1 MPVRS
6 AFVQIAASTWRKPAD
21 PQVFGIVDVDFTAGG
36 SFIERYNRRFGARI
50 TPTHLVGRAAGLI
63 LAKFPLS
70 NAKIGL
76 SRVWLRNSAD
86 VYFTIATG
94 GGTDLFG
101 YKVAAVDAMRLVDLE
116 RSLRTA
122 TKAIR
127 DGSDKGYARSRR
139 IALAL
144 PIFILRPFAALASF
158 ATNVLGLDLSSMGFP
173 RDAFG
178 GAGEPLGDLRLRR
191 YRRSVCHLAD
201 YLRNRSSRSADTGRG
216 AAPQTVR
223 GLLATAARTSAQ
235 HPPGGA
241 NSAAES
247 PKQRCAHDA
256 EAAECQPAGK
266 PRGHRH
272 HLPHHEER

>member
-21 PQVFGIVDVDFTAGG
+21 PQVFGMVDIDFTAGE
-36 SFIERYNRRFGARI
+36 SFIERYNGRFGARI

-70 NAKIGL
+70 NAKVGL

-101 YKVAAVDAMRLVDLE
+101 YKVAAVDATRLVDLE
-116 RSLRTA
+116 RTLRGA
-122 TKAIR
+122 AKAIR

-144 PIFILRPFAALASF
+144 PIFILRPFAALSSF

-178 GAGEPLGDLRLRR
+178 GAVVTSIGMFGL
-191 YRRSVCHLAD
+191 
-201 YLRNRSSRSADTGRG
+201 DTGF
-216 AAPQTVR
+216 ATVVPMGNSSMCFALMQVR
-223 GLLATAARTSAQ
+223 QRPWVVGDRVEPRPVLRICVTLDHRILDGFLSAQ
-235 HPPGGA
+235 VSRELEDLLSHPEKLLTE
-241 NSAAES
+241 SERAEF
-247 PKQRCAHDA
+247 DA
-256 EAAECQPAGK
+256 EPP
-266 PRGHRH
+266 PR
-272 HLPHHEER
+272 